1 VADENELAHCGLLFR
16 FAGVM
21 RQAAPERKGRRAGA
35 MGLDDPAPV
44 CDHVA
49 MTPDIDRFL
58 DDLKTLR
65 SFGGD
70 ADTKGVRRPA
80 FSDPD
85 LAARAWLAERF
96 EAAGL
101 EVRMDP
107 VGNLFGLA
115 PGEGQSLLMG
125 SHSDTQP
132 EGGWLDGAYGVVA
145 ALEVA
150 RTARENGGPPVSVVS
165 FQDEEGRFG
174 ALTGSAVW
182 SGKLALDDA
191 DTLVATDGTGFATAR
206 ARVADRAGDFV
217 DADRFSAFIEAH
229 IEQGPVLD
237 AAGEAVGVVTGI
249 VGLRQLS
256 VTVTGQQNHAGTTPM
271 GQRADAFA
279 AAARVSAMLPERFA
293 NIVTPQS
300 VWTIGHIRVHPN
312 ASSIVPG
319 RAEFTLQW
327 RDIDAERLDRME
339 AAITAL
345 LDEVA
350 AMSGCTIDAVRLR
363 QDLTPVPMDRG
374 LHDVLAEAAEAV
386 APGRWRS
393 MPSGA
398 LHDASNLSRVL
409 PVAMLFVP
417 SIKGISH
424 DFAEDTADADL
435 ATGVRVLCDAA
446 ARLG

>member
-1 VADENELAHCGLLFR
+1 
-16 FAGVM
+16 
-21 RQAAPERKGRRAGA
+21 
-35 MGLDDPAPV
+35 
-44 CDHVA
+44 
-49 MTPDIDRFL
+49 MTPDIDRL
-58 DDLKTLR
+58 LGDLNTLR
-65 SFGGD
+65 QFGGD
-70 ADTKGVRRPA
+70 AATKGVRRRA
-80 FSDPD
+80 FSDAD
-85 LAARAWLAERF
+85 LEARGWLADRF
-96 EAAGL
+96 GEAGL

-115 PGEGQSLLMG
+115 PGTGQSLLMG

-132 EGGWLDGAYGVVA
+132 EGGWLDGAYGVIA

-150 RTARENGGPPVSVVS
+150 RTAREQGGPPVSVVS

-182 SGKLALDDA
+182 SGKLSLEDA
-191 DTLVATDGTGFATAR
+191 DTLVATDGTGFADAR
-206 ARVADRAGDFV
+206 ARVADLAEGFV
-217 DADRFSAFIEAH
+217 DPSRFSAFIEAH

-256 VTVTGQQNHAGTTPM
+256 VTITGQQNHAGTTPM
-271 GQRADAFA
+271 AQRADAFA
-279 AAARVSAMLPERFA
+279 AAARVSALLPERFA

-327 RDIDAERLDRME
+327 RDIDADRLDRME
-339 AAITAL
+339 AAIVAL
-345 LDEVA
+345 LDEVSA
-350 AMSGCTIDAVRLR
+350 TTGCKVCAERLR
-363 QDLTPVPMDRG
+363 QDLSPVPMDAHLQG
-374 LHDVLAEAAEAV
+374 VLADAAEAV

-398 LHDASNLSRVL
+398 LHDASNLSRVM

-417 SIKGISH
+417 SINGISH
-424 DFAEDTADADL
+424 DFAEDTADDDL
-435 ATGVRVLCDAA
+435 AMGVRVLCDAV
-446 ARLG
+446 ARL